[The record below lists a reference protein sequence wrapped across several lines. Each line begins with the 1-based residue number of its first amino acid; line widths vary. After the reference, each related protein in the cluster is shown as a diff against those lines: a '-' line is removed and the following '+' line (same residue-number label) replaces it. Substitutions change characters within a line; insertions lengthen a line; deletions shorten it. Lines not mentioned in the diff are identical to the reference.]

1 MSGRTG
7 ELGKDPGRAGD
18 RTALAWTRSAL
29 SLLAIAGL
37 TLHAS
42 LVTDVHPLATV
53 AAAFLLIAAVAV
65 WRHGAVTYGRRLGD
79 DPPTAQPRAVKAM
92 TGVTLAAAA
101 VALVLVART

>member
-1 MSGRTG
+1 MTSRTG
-7 ELGKDPGRAGD
+7 ELGTDPGRAGD

-42 LVTDVHPLATV
+42 LVTDVHPLAT
-53 AAAFLLIAAVAV
+53 AASGLLLIASIAV
-65 WRHGAVTYGRRLGD
+65 WRHGATTYGRRIGD

-101 VALVLVART
+101 VAMVLVART

>member
-1 MSGRTG
+1 
-7 ELGKDPGRAGD
+7 
-18 RTALAWTRSAL
+18 
-29 SLLAIAGL
+29 
-37 TLHAS
+37 
-42 LVTDVHPLATV
+42 
-53 AAAFLLIAAVAV
+53 V